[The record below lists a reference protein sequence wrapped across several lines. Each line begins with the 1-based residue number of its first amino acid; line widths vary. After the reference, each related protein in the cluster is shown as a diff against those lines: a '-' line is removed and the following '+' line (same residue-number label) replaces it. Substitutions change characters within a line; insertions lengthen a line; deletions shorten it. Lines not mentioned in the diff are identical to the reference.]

1 MKNLLM
7 TVSVILLSIHLLQAQ
22 QSTSQAT
29 FVVVDAKRAKNP
41 NKEHKKLD
49 KALKKLDGSEVP
61 GITQS
66 RFTEQYGDVPGVYW
80 RRDNYFDVAT
90 FTKDGRVL
98 KAYFDNESEWVGTEN
113 QETFANIPQKAK
125 DRIQKEYP
133 GYSVDDVIFYTDNLE
148 RDGNI
153 FLFGNEMESASNY
166 FVELNNAGKR
176 IIVKVTPDGDVS
188 FFKELKPAAHIN

>member
-22 QSTSQAT
+22 QSTSQAM

-49 KALKKLDGSEVP
+49 KALKKLDGNEVP

-113 QETFANIPQKAK
+113 QETFENIPQKAK
-125 DRIQKEYP
+125 ERIQKEYP

-166 FVELNNAGKR
+166 FVELNNASKR

-188 FFKELKPAAHIN
+188 FFKELKPAAHIK